1 MVKLIQNLISI
12 LILLILSN
20 YSLAKSISKPDRI
33 VDGDTIILNSKKIR
47 FHGIDTP
54 ETHQKCKDEKGF
66 LYACGLRAT
75 KELIKI
81 IGKNKVICKKKTTD
95 RYGRLISVCFV
106 NGKNVNSLMVK
117 SGWALAYRKYS
128 TDYVK
133 DEEEAKKKKIGLWSG
148 DFIPPWRWRKLKR

>member
-1 MVKLIQNLISI
+1 MVKLIQSFVSL
-12 LILLILSN
+12 LILVILSN

-75 KELIKI
+75 KELKKI
-81 IGKNKVICKKKTTD
+81 IGTNKVLCKKKTTD
-95 RYGRLISVCFV
+95 RYRRSISVCFV
-106 NGKNVNSLMVK
+106 NDKNINSLMVK
-117 SGWALAYRKYS
+117 RGWALAYRKYS
-128 TDYVK
+128 KDYVN
-133 DEEEAKKKKIGLWSG
+133 DEEEAKEKKIGLWAG
-148 DFIPPWRWRKLKR
+148 EFIPPWEWRRLKR

>member
-1 MVKLIQNLISI
+1 MIKLVQNIFYI
-12 LILLILSN
+12 LILIISCN
-20 YSLAKSISKPDRI
+20 SSSAKSISKPNRI
-33 VDGDTIILNSKKIR
+33 IDGDTIILNSKKIR

-54 ETHQKCKDEKGF
+54 EIRQKCKNDKGF
-66 LYACGLRAT
+66 VYACGLRAT

-128 TDYVK
+128 KDYVK
-133 DEEEAKKKKIGLWSG
+133 DEEEAKKKKIGLWAG
-148 DFIPPWRWRKLKR
+148 EFIPPWKWRRLKR

>member
-1 MVKLIQNLISI
+1 MIKIIQNLVSI

-54 ETHQKCKDEKGF
+54 ETHQKCKNEKGF

-75 KELIKI
+75 KEL
-81 IGKNKVICKKKTTD
+81 KK
-95 RYGRLISVCFV
+95 
-106 NGKNVNSLMVK
+106 
-117 SGWALAYRKYS
+117 
-128 TDYVK
+128 
-133 DEEEAKKKKIGLWSG
+133 
-148 DFIPPWRWRKLKR
+148 